1 MIGQLLGGHY
11 QIIRPL
17 GRGGLAETFLA
28 IDLHL
33 PDRPHRVV
41 KELKPQSSHP
51 LVLETA
57 KILFERE
64 AQVLYKLGIHNQIP
78 ALYAHFEE
86 EDRFFLVEEFVPGH
100 DLSEELIP
108 GKQLSE
114 NEVID
119 LVRDLLEALA
129 FVHQNHVI
137 HRDIKPSNLIRRETD
152 GKIVLIDFGA
162 VKQVSTQVLNTQGQV
177 STTIVVGT
185 PNYMPGEQQHGNP
198 QFSSDIFAVG
208 IVAIQA
214 LTGVPPAQLPVD
226 SNTLEIIWR
235 DRTSASPRLA
245 NILDKM
251 VRYDFRQR
259 YSSAVEALEAVN
271 ELRKPLGRTIPYFK
285 GSGGKPVPKTLWWT
299 ILGGGVGAIVLGLL
313 VSQLI
318 FKPHLQSIPYQNSQL
333 GIELQRPET
342 WDFKDTSS
350 IIHGKSVEFTPPITD
365 NSGNTQTKLTLTKE
379 ELTSN
384 QDLAEYTEALKKEI
398 INNNSQSQIVS
409 EGQYILAGKTGYRLI
424 YTHTQDGKELKCMQV
439 WFLDNFQVYS
449 FNYQAEVGKFDKDLD
464 IVEEMIKSLKLTQS

>member
-11 QIIRPL
+11 QIIKPL

-41 KELKPQSSHP
+41 KELKPQSHHP

-57 KILFERE
+57 KVLFERE
-64 AQVLYKLGIHNQIP
+64 AQVLYKLGVHNQIP

-86 EDRFFLVEEFVPGH
+86 GEQFFLVEEFVPGQ
-100 DLSEELIP
+100 DLSHELIP
-108 GKQLSE
+108 GKQFTE

-119 LVRDLLEALA
+119 LVIDILEALA

-152 GKIVLIDFGA
+152 GKVVVIDFGA

-214 LTGVPPAQLPVD
+214 LTGVAPVD
-226 SNTLEIIWR
+226 LPLDTNTLELIWR
-235 DRTSASPRLA
+235 DRTSVNPRLG
-245 NILDKM
+245 NIIDRM

-259 YSSAVEALEAVN
+259 YPSAVEALEAIK
-271 ELRKPLGRTIPYFK
+271 ELRKPVGRTIPYFT
-285 GSGGKPVPKTLWWT
+285 GTGAKPAQRRLWWG
-299 ILGGGVGAIVLGLL
+299 IIGGGVCVLALGLVIGKSL
-313 VSQLI
+313 LSPDLK
-318 FKPHLQSIPYQNSQL
+318 FTPYQNSDY
-333 GIELQRPET
+333 GIELKLPEK
-342 WDFKDTSS
+342 WDVRDTTS
-350 IIHGKSVEFTPPITD
+350 IIHGKSLEFTPPATGS
-365 NSGNTQTKLTLTKE
+365 SGGTQAKLTFTKE
-379 ELTSN
+379 ELKSD
-384 QDLAEYTEALKKEI
+384 QDLAEYSDTIEKEI
-398 INNNSQSQIVS
+398 LGNNQQSQIVS
-409 EGQYILAGKTGYRLI
+409 EGEYILAGKTGYQLI
-424 YTHTQDGKELKCMQV
+424 YIHTQDGKQLKSMQV
-439 WFLDNFQVYS
+439 WFLDDFQVYS
-449 FNYQAEVGKFDKDLD
+449 FNYQAEVADFDRGFG
-464 IVEEMIKSLKLTQS
+464 IAEEIIKSLKLTQS

>member
-11 QIIRPL
+11 QIIKPL

-64 AQVLYKLGIHNQIP
+64 AQVLYKLGVHDQIP
-78 ALYAHFEE
+78 ALFAHFEE
-86 EDRFFLVEEFVPGH
+86 GDQFFLVEEFVPGH
-100 DLSEELIP
+100 DLSNELTP

-114 NEVID
+114 DGVID
-119 LVRDLLEALA
+119 LVKDILEALA

-162 VKQVSTQVLNTQGQV
+162 VKQVTIQNLNTQGQI

-198 QFSSDIFAVG
+198 QFSSDIFAAGTVG
-208 IVAIQA
+208 IQA
-214 LTGVPPAQLPVD
+214 LTGIPPAELPID
-226 SNTLEIIWR
+226 PNTLEIIWR
-235 DRTSASPRLA
+235 DRTSVSPRLA

-259 YSSAVEALEAVN
+259 YPSATEALAAIK
-271 ELRKPLGRTIPYFK
+271 ELRRPLGRTIPYFS
-285 GSGGKPVPKTLWWT
+285 GSGEKTGNQKLWW
-299 ILGGGVGAIVLGLL
+299 IVGGGVVSAIAAGLVVANI
-313 VSQLI
+313 VSSNKEN
-318 FKPHLQSIPYQNSQL
+318 FVAYKNPDY
-333 GIELQRPET
+333 GIELQHPEK
-342 WDFKDTSS
+342 WDVKETNTF
-350 IIHGKSVEFTPPITD
+350 IHGKSLEITPRQTD
-365 NSGNTQTKLTLTKE
+365 NSGNITTKLTFTREDLPPDRDLQAYTDTVKAE
-379 ELTSN
+379 ILKNN
-384 QDLAEYTEALKKEI
+384 QQAQK
-398 INNNSQSQIVS
+398 VS
-409 EGQYILAGKTGYRLI
+409 EGQYILANRTGYQFT
-424 YTHTQDGKELKCMQV
+424 YTHTENGKQLKSMQV

-449 FNYQAEVGKFDKDLD
+449 FNYQAEPANFDRDFNK
-464 IVEEMIKSLKLTQS
+464 VEQMMKSLKLT